1 MTNGCVLDVLICV
14 YDQYMTSDPA
24 DIPGRAAM
32 LAELVRRGFTVSEVM
47 QAMEWLSVLAA
58 GTEGPAPPEAPP
70 PGPAD
75 ANAGVRG
82 NSPRSLRVY
91 SGGELCRLSTPC
103 RSFLARLDRDGVLSP
118 GQRELVIERTLAL
131 DVEEPSLEH
140 LRWVVLLVLSIQP
153 QQDAAFARF
162 EALMAGER
170 SSMRH

>member
-24 DIPGRAAM
+24 DIPGRTAM

-58 GTEGPAPPEAPP
+58 GTEGPAAFDGPP
-70 PGPAD
+70 PGPG
-75 ANAGVRG
+75 NA
-82 NSPRSLRVY
+82 PRPLRVY
-91 SGGELCRLSTPC
+91 SRAELGRLSTPC
-103 RSFLARLDRDGVLSP
+103 RNFLARLDRDGVLSP

-131 DVEEPSLEH
+131 DVEEPSLEQ

>member
-1 MTNGCVLDVLICV
+1 MTNGYVLDVLICV
-14 YDQYMTSDPA
+14 YDQYMMSDPA
-24 DIPGRAAM
+24 DIPGRPAM
-32 LAELVRRGFTVSEVM
+32 LAELVRRGFTVSEVV

-58 GTEGPAPPEAPP
+58 GTEGPASLDGPP

-75 ANAGVRG
+75 ANEEIPGQ
-82 NSPRSLRVY
+82 SPRPLRVY
-91 SGGELCRLSTPC
+91 SAGELCRLSTPC
-103 RSFLARLDRDGVLSP
+103 RSFLARLDRDRVLSP

-131 DVEEPSLEH
+131 DDEAPSLEQ
-140 LRWVVLLVLSIQP
+140 LRWVVLLVLCIQP